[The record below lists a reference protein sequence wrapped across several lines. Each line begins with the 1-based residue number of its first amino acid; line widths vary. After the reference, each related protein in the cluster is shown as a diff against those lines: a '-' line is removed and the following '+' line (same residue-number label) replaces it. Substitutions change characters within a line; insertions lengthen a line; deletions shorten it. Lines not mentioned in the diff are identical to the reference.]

1 MVTRNQWL
9 AIGAV
14 AVFGALAYGATTS
27 KSDHSQ
33 IGATTHDKAVWKM
46 FKPQS
51 GRFEVLLP
59 AIPQH
64 VSEAHPKGDE
74 FTKYDVYLS
83 QDREGNVYMISLTQ
97 YPQSYEMGSVDDVL
111 EAVKNGAMGS
121 NTKNELKNEERST
134 YLNFPALDFAINSK
148 DSQIRSKVIVADK
161 MLIVLTAMNRDDSHL
176 DSDFKTFAGSFVL
189 KDIPA
194 VGM

>member
-14 AVFGALAYGATTS
+14 AVFGALTYGAITS

>member
-9 AIGAV
+9 TIGTVAILGTLVYSAMSPHKTDPSHMGA
-14 AVFGALAYGATTS
+14 AT
-27 KSDHSQ
+27 HE
-33 IGATTHDKAVWKM
+33 KAVWKV
-46 FKPQS
+46 FKPQN

-64 VSEAHPKGDE
+64 VSEAHPKGNE

-97 YPQSYEMGSVDDVL
+97 YPPSYEMGSTDDVL

-121 NTKNELKNEERST
+121 NTKNELKNEERNT
-134 YLNFPALDFAINSK
+134 YLNFPSLDFAIKSN
-148 DSQIRSKVIVADK
+148 DSSIRSKVILVGK
-161 MLIVLTAMNRDDSHL
+161 TLIVLTAMNRDESHL
-176 DSDFKTFAGSFVL
+176 DTDFKTFAGSFVL
-189 KDIPA
+189 KDTA
-194 VGM
+194 QHN